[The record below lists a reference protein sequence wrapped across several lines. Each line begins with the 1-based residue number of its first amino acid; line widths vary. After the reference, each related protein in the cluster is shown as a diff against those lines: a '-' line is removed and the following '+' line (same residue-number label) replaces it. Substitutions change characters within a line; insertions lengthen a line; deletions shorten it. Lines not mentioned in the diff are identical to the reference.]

1 MTLLKQANEEPE
13 NSKPATLKQKIII
26 RALAIANSG
35 GVNFYFNYA
44 TVLAVGI
51 GATALMMSFITAI
64 QTLGSAL
71 LQTFFGKLSDKIGRK
86 VVLII
91 GFIIASITTVVI
103 SQLTSPIIY
112 MIVIAIYSL
121 GMSMVIPT
129 WNALLGDVSTEK
141 TRTKII
147 SQISMIGSFV
157 SSMILLLLGF
167 LTDFL
172 PFDLLKKYRV
182 MILIGALFFAVAA
195 ILSMLI
201 SETNSKKGKVK
212 KSSFWE
218 PMRDKKF
225 KIFSGTTLIWWFAMS
240 FLWPLAPIITASVN
254 PTNTQLAIMSVVFAV
269 FITLGQWISGMIAD
283 KIGRRFTLVISFMSF
298 CLVPIVFAYTVTWE
312 TILIA
317 NLFGGFG
324 NGLLTVALSSEI
336 LHLSK
341 EDTKGAYSGAYNLVT
356 GIVSFFGAFVGGFL
370 YESFLTDPAFVGVFM
385 HNGFLNIA
393 DSAFVG
399 GFLYN
404 IFLNSNGT
412 AFALKISFLII
423 ASVRLLAV
431 IPTLILSINEKK
443 KKGEKEENDVEKVKL
458 PDNEQ
463 PL

>member
-1 MTLLKQANEEPE
+1 MKKSNEEPE
-13 NSKPATLKQKIII
+13 SSKRKTLKQKIII
-26 RALAIANSG
+26 RALAIANLG

-51 GATALMMSFITAI
+51 GANAIMMSFITAI

-71 LQTFFGKLSDKIGRK
+71 LQTFFGNLSDKIGRK
-86 VVLII
+86 TILSI

-103 SQLTSPIIY
+103 SQLTSPIIF

-129 WNALLGDVSTEK
+129 WNALLGDISTEK

-147 SQISMIGSFV
+147 SRISMIGSFF

-182 MILIGALFFAVAA
+182 MILIGALFFAVAT
-195 ILSMLI
+195 ILSILI
-201 SETNSKKGKVK
+201 SETNSRKRVVK

-218 PMRDKKF
+218 PMKDKRFMKF
-225 KIFSGTTLIWWFAMS
+225 TGTTLIWWFAMS
-240 FLWPLAPIITASVN
+240 FLWPLAPIVTASVK

-269 FITLGQWISGMIAD
+269 FIALGQWICGLIAD
-283 KIGRRFTLVISFMSF
+283 KIGRRFTLVLGFISF
-298 CLVPIVFAYTVTWE
+298 CLVPIFFAYTVTWGAWE
-312 TILIA
+312 IILIA

-341 EDTKGAYSGAYNLVT
+341 EDTKGAYSGTYNLMT
-356 GIVSFFGAFVGGFL
+356 GVVSFFGAFVGGFL
-370 YESFLTDPAFVGVFM
+370 Y
-385 HNGFLNIA
+385 NGFLNIS
-393 DSAFVG
+393 DS
-399 GFLYN
+399 
-404 IFLNSNGT
+404 

-423 ASVRLLAV
+423 ASVRFLAV
-431 IPTLILSINEKK
+431 IPTLILSVNEKK
-443 KKGEKEENDVEKVKL
+443 KKIVKEESDVEKVKL
-458 PDNEQ
+458 HDKEH

>member
-1 MTLLKQANEEPE
+1 MKQANEEPE
-13 NSKPATLKQKIII
+13 NSERKTLKQKIII
-26 RALAIANSG
+26 RALAITNSG

-64 QTLGSAL
+64 QNLGSAL
-71 LQTFFGKLSDKIGRK
+71 LQTYFGKLSDKIGRK
-86 VVLII
+86 IVLFI
-91 GFIIASITTVVI
+91 GFIIATITTVVI
-103 SQLTSPIIY
+103 SQISSPIIF
-112 MIVIAIYSL
+112 MIVIGVYSL

-129 WNALLGDVSTEK
+129 WNALLGDISTKK

-201 SETNSKKGKVK
+201 SETNSNKGNAK

-218 PMRDKKF
+218 PMKDKNF
-225 KIFSGTTLIWWFAMS
+225 MMFSGITSIWWFAMS
-240 FLWPLAPIITASVN
+240 FLWPLGPIVTASVN
-254 PTNTQLAIMSVVFAV
+254 PNNTQLAILSVVFAV
-269 FITLGQWISGMIAD
+269 FIALGQWFCGFIAD
-283 KIGRRFTLVISFMSF
+283 KIGRRFTLVLGFISF
-298 CLVPIVFAYTVTWE
+298 CLVPIFFAYTVTW
-312 TILIA
+312 TMILVA
-317 NLFGGFG
+317 NLFGGLG
-324 NGLLTVALSSEI
+324 NGFLTVALSSEI
-336 LHLSK
+336 LNLSK
-341 EDTKGAYSGAYNLVT
+341 EETRGAYSGSYNLMT

-370 YESFLTDPAFVGVFM
+370 YTSFLNNYD
-385 HNGFLNIA
+385 
-393 DSAFVG
+393 
-399 GFLYN
+399 
-404 IFLNSNGT
+404 T
-412 AFALKISFLII
+412 AFALKVSFLII
-423 ASVRLLAV
+423 AAIRLLAV

-443 KKGEKEENDVEKVKL
+443 KGSKEERDVEKVKL
-458 PDNEQ
+458 TDNEQ

>member
-1 MTLLKQANEEPE
+1 MKQSNKDSESSER
-13 NSKPATLKQKIII
+13 KTLKQKIIT

-35 GVNFYFNYA
+35 GVSFYFNYA

-64 QTLGSAL
+64 QNLGSAV
-71 LQTFFGKLSDKIGRK
+71 LQTFFGNLSDKIGRK
-86 VVLII
+86 IILII
-91 GFIIASITTVVI
+91 GFTIASITTVVI
-103 SQLTSPIIY
+103 SQMSSPIVF

-129 WNALLGDVSTEK
+129 WNALLGDISTEK

-182 MILIGALFFAVAA
+182 MILVGALFFAVAA
-195 ILSMLI
+195 ILSLLL
-201 SETNSKKGKVK
+201 SETNSNKGKVN

-218 PMRDKKF
+218 PMKDKKF
-225 KIFSGTTLIWWFAMS
+225 MIFSGTTLIWWFVMS
-240 FLWPLAPIITASVN
+240 FLWPLGPIITASVN

-269 FITLGQWISGMIAD
+269 LIAVGQWICGLIAD
-283 KIGRRFTLVISFMSF
+283 KIGRRFTLALGFISL
-298 CLVPIVFAYTVTWE
+298 CLVPFFLAYTVTWT

-317 NLFGGFG
+317 NAFGGFG
-324 NGLLTVALSSEI
+324 NGLLTVTLSSEI

-341 EDTKGAYSGAYNLVT
+341 EETKGAYSGAYNLMT
-356 GIVSFFGAFVGGFL
+356 GIVTFFGAFVGGFL
-370 YESFLTDPAFVGVFM
+370 YESFLNNNDP
-385 HNGFLNIA
+385 
-393 DSAFVG
+393 
-399 GFLYN
+399 
-404 IFLNSNGT
+404 

-423 ASVRLLAV
+423 ASIRLLAV
-431 IPTLILSINEKK
+431 IPTLVLSVNEKK
-443 KKGEKEENDVEKVKL
+443 KGTKEESDVEKVKL
-458 PDNEQ
+458 LDNEQ